1 MPLFKNTS
9 SRKIS
14 FDIAREHFEV
24 EPGQSC
30 EIPKMYTYV
39 IEPRGLPLE
48 ATKDSENVAD
58 STPVKA
64 AVVRLPDGVQNAA
77 VDERNEDDEDDG
89 GDVERQLEAQA
100 PSRRRRS

>member
-1 MPLFKNTS
+1 MPLFKNIS

-14 FDIAREHFEV
+14 FDVAREHFEV

-30 EIPKMYTYV
+30 EIPKMYVYV
-39 IEPRGLPLE
+39 IESRGLPLE

-58 STPVKA
+58 STPVRA
-64 AVVRLPDGVQNAA
+64 AAVRLPDGVQNAT
-77 VDERNEDDEDDG
+77 VDDEDDEDSDE